1 MALKRY
7 YLLNQKITAPKV
19 RVIDED
25 GEQLGVMDTGEA
37 LFMARQQS
45 LDLVEVASQAQPPV
59 CKLVDFQKFKY
70 QEQKKAASGRKKG
83 KGSSD
88 QKEIRLTP
96 FMGQK
101 DYEDRIR
108 KAREFLEEGHRVKMV
123 VKFFG
128 RQITR
133 KEFGFKQLDNA
144 INSLKDIAKSED
156 KPKWQGRLL
165 FLSLKPTGNISKK

>member
-7 YLLNQKITAPKV
+7 YRINHKITASKV
-19 RVIDED
+19 RVIDD
-25 GEQLGVMDTGEA
+25 SNNQAGVMELQEA
-37 LFMARQQS
+37 LFMAGQKG
-45 LDLVEVASQAQPPV
+45 LDLVEVAQKADPPV
-59 CKLVDFQKFKY
+59 CKIVDFKKFKY
-70 QEQKKAASGRKKG
+70 QEKKKAAAGRRKG

-101 DYEDRIR
+101 DYEDRVK
-108 KAREFLEEGHRVKMV
+108 KAQGFLEQGHRVKMV

-133 KEFGFKQLDNA
+133 KEFGYKQLEKA
-144 INSLKDIAKSED
+144 VQTLSDISKVDTE
-156 KPKWQGRLL
+156 PKWQGRLL
-165 FLSLKPTGNISKK
+165 SMTLKPTGNIKKK